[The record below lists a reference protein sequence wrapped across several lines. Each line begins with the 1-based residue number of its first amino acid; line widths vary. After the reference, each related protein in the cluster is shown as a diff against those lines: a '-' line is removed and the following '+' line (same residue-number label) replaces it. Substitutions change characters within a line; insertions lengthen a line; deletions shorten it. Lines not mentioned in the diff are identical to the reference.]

1 MENADD
7 FENPTL
13 VGALQ
18 KVATDGLLLR
28 LSSHLAYLLASTW
41 DESDDT
47 RNELRRAIE
56 VSNVIADR
64 LAPDEELYL
73 CVPDE

>member
-7 FENPTL
+7 FENPPL
-13 VGALQ
+13 MGALQ
-18 KVATDGLLLR
+18 KVATDGLLVR

-47 RNELRRAIE
+47 RNELRRAVE
-56 VSNVIADR
+56 VFNVLANR

-73 CVPDE
+73 CVPDK